1 MVSDLSNIFKDELS
15 NTLEQLLSKNS
26 QVDSVS
32 KLVSENFDSTQLVEC
47 NVKFD
52 LKFLNYYL
60 EALNLEPIT
69 NYICTLEMLKQ
80 VKSYNGKNK
89 KLETACSYYNIENK
103 NAHRADSDTLATA
116 KLFLTIKDKIYF
128 YTEGEFLEML
138 EEIVNATSKDKSLKG
153 KKLEKYLDTL
163 VDHFIKITEHPKK
176 GDLIFYPNS
185 QEDGEPEN
193 ILKIVKEWR
202 RSQGLPLFKDSK

>member
-1 MVSDLSNIFKDELS
+1 MH
-15 NTLEQLLSKNS
+15 
-26 QVDSVS
+26 
-32 KLVSENFDSTQLVEC
+32 
-47 NVKFD
+47 D
-52 LKFLNYYL
+52 LKY
-60 EALNLEPIT
+60 
-69 NYICTLEMLKQ
+69 
-80 VKSYNGKNK
+80 
-89 KLETACSYYNIENK
+89 
-103 NAHRADSDTLATA
+103 
-116 KLFLTIKDKIYF
+116 KIYF

-193 ILKIVKEWR
+193 ILKIVKECQPSRGAFAINPCFIRVW
-202 RSQGLPLFKDSK
+202 LPVENCAINSGY

>member
-1 MVSDLSNIFKDELS
+1 MH
-15 NTLEQLLSKNS
+15 
-26 QVDSVS
+26 
-32 KLVSENFDSTQLVEC
+32 
-47 NVKFD
+47 D
-52 LKFLNYYL
+52 LKY
-60 EALNLEPIT
+60 
-69 NYICTLEMLKQ
+69 
-80 VKSYNGKNK
+80 
-89 KLETACSYYNIENK
+89 
-103 NAHRADSDTLATA
+103 
-116 KLFLTIKDKIYF
+116 KIYF

-185 QEDGEPEN
+185 PEDGKPEN

-202 RSQGLPLFKDSK
+202 QFARIAFDSKIQNDSKQNLSPGKSHVLVK